1 MINIKIKV
9 ILPIIL
15 AACTVPA
22 SGNASLRSVPSS
34 AEVET
39 LSVGFNDETIKGF
52 CLFID
57 ARSGEEKAADLERG
71 YPAGPVIVFFHGH
84 AQRPDDAYE
93 FTSRLALLSKSGMVI
108 IPICDTPYGAKSSF
122 HGDKGKDVILMEMV
136 RFMLA
141 REGMSVR
148 GFVPVTSMPVAVNG
162 LNMGP
167 EENDNTGARIV
178 SIGWSHGGILAR
190 RFAHAYPSSVCSLG
204 QVCPAG
210 YEHWGPW
217 GLTGRF
223 ALESVRITTKM
234 SGHVGQTFGSAWGFT
249 KGFTG
254 DFFRSITAAAVNLH
268 PAKLLRIFKDI
279 RDCSRYCDSTT
290 LAASHLEHIAVIFGR
305 DDSCMSLERQLGIKD
320 PDNVTEDDLKRFSRT
335 FYSDIKVTPF
345 RLTLRVLPG
354 THLAPVINNELYSRT
369 ILADLGE
376 LSGK

>member
-1 MINIKIKV
+1 MNMMKV

-15 AACTVPA
+15 AACIVPV
-22 SGNASLRSVPSS
+22 SGNAFVRSVPSRV
-34 AEVET
+34 EVET
-39 LSVGFNDETIKGF
+39 LSVDFNDETIKGF

-57 ARSGEEKAADLERG
+57 ARSAEEKAADAERG
-71 YPAGPVIVFFHGH
+71 YPAGPIIVFFHGH

-93 FTSRLALLSKSGMVI
+93 FTSRLALLSRSGMVI
-108 IPICDTPYGAKSSF
+108 IPVCDTPYGAKSSF
-122 HGDKGKDVILMEMV
+122 HGDKGKDAILMEIV

-148 GFVPVTSMPVAVNG
+148 GFVPITSMPVAVNG
-162 LNMGP
+162 LNMAP
-167 EENDNTGARIV
+167 ENNNTGTRIV

-204 QVCPAG
+204 QLCPAG

-223 ALESVRITTKM
+223 ALESLRITTKM
-234 SGHVGQTFGSAWGFT
+234 SGHARQTLGSAWGFT

-254 DFFRSITAAAVNLH
+254 DFFRSISAAAVNLY

-290 LAASHLEHIAVIFGR
+290 LGASHLEHIAVIFGR
-305 DDSCMSLERQLGIKD
+305 DDSCMSPQRQLGIKD
-320 PDNVTEDDLKRFSRT
+320 PDNVTENDLKRFSHT
-335 FYSDIKVTPF
+335 FYSDIKISPGC
-345 RLTLRVLPG
+345 RPTLRVLPG

-369 ILADLGE
+369 ILVDLGE
-376 LSGK
+376 LTGE

>member
-1 MINIKIKV
+1 MISVLMKI

-15 AACTVPA
+15 AACTVPV
-22 SGNASLRSVPSS
+22 SGNTAERSVPSG

-57 ARSGEEKAADLERG
+57 ARTAGEKAADAERG

-93 FTSRLALLSKSGMVI
+93 FTSRLALLSRSGMVI
-108 IPICDTPYGAKSSF
+108 IPVCDTPYGAKYSF

-136 RFMLA
+136 RFILA

-148 GFVPVTSMPVAVNG
+148 GFVPVTSMPVAVGG
-162 LNMGP
+162 LNMAP
-167 EENDNTGARIV
+167 ENDNTGTSIV

-217 GLTGRF
+217 GLTGKF
-223 ALESVRITTKM
+223 ALECVRITTKM
-234 SGHVGQTFGSAWGFT
+234 SGHAGQTFGSAWGFT
-249 KGFTG
+249 KGFAG
-254 DFFRSITAAAVNLH
+254 DFFRSVSAAAVNLH
-268 PAKLLRIFKDI
+268 PAKLRRVFKDI

-290 LAASHLEHIAVIFGR
+290 FTASHLERIAVIFGR
-305 DDSCMSLERQLGIKD
+305 DDSCMSPQRQLGIKD
-320 PDNVTEDDLKRFSRT
+320 PDNVTEDDLERFRQT
-335 FYSDIKVTPF
+335 FYSDITENPE
-345 RLTLRVLPG
+345 RLTLRILPG
-354 THLAPVINNELYSRT
+354 THLAPVINNELYSST

-376 LSGK
+376 LAGM

>member
-1 MINIKIKV
+1 MINNMIKI
-9 ILPIIL
+9 ILPIFL
-15 AACTVPA
+15 AACTVHA
-22 SGNASLRSVPSS
+22 SGNASQRSVPSS
-34 AEVET
+34 PEVET
-39 LSVGFNDETIKGF
+39 LSIGFNDETIKGF

-57 ARSGEEKAADLERG
+57 ARTGEEKAADTLRG
-71 YPAGPVIVFFHGH
+71 YPAGPVIVFFQGH

-93 FTSRLALLSKSGMVI
+93 FTSRLALLSRSGMVI
-108 IPICDTPYGAKSSF
+108 IPVCDTPYGAKSSF

-148 GFVPVTSMPVAVNG
+148 GFVPVTSMPVAVNS
-162 LNMGP
+162 LNMAP
-167 EENDNTGARIV
+167 ENDNTGTRIV

-223 ALESVRITTKM
+223 ALECLRITTKM
-234 SGHVGQTFGSAWGFT
+234 SGHTGQTLGSAWGFT

-254 DFFRSITAAAVNLH
+254 DFYRSITAAVVNLH

-279 RDCSRYCDSTT
+279 RDCSRYYDSTT
-290 LAASHLEHIAVIFGR
+290 FTASHLERIAVIFGR
-305 DDSCMSLERQLGIKD
+305 DDSCMSPQRQLGIKD
-320 PDNVTEDDLKRFSRT
+320 PDSVTEDDLKRFSQA
-335 FYSDIKVTPF
+335 FYSDIKVTPGC
-345 RLTLRVLPG
+345 LTLRVLPG
-354 THLAPVINNELYSRT
+354 THLALVIHNELYSRT
-369 ILADLGE
+369 ILSDLGE
-376 LSGK
+376 LAVE

>member
-1 MINIKIKV
+1 MNMIKV

-15 AACTVPA
+15 AACTVPD
-22 SGNASLRSVPSS
+22 SGNASVRSVLSNV
-34 AEVET
+34 EVET
-39 LSVGFNDETIKGF
+39 LSVGFNDETINGF

-57 ARSGEEKAADLERG
+57 ARSGEEKAADTLRG
-71 YPAGPVIVFFHGH
+71 YPAGPVIVFFQGH

-93 FTSRLALLSKSGMVI
+93 FTSRLALLSRSGMVI
-108 IPICDTPYGAKSSF
+108 IPVCDTPYGAKPSF

-141 REGMSVR
+141 REGMRVR
-148 GFVPVTSMPVAVNG
+148 GFVPVTSIPVAVNG
-162 LNMGP
+162 MNMAP
-167 EENDNTGARIV
+167 ENDNTGTRIV

-204 QVCPAG
+204 QICPAG

-217 GLTGRF
+217 GISGRF
-223 ALESVRITTKM
+223 ALESVRITTRM
-234 SGHVGQTFGSAWGFT
+234 SGHARQTFGSAWGFT

-254 DFFRSITAAAVNLH
+254 DFFRSISAAAVNLH

-279 RDCSRYCDSTT
+279 YDCSRYCDSTT
-290 LAASHLEHIAVIFGR
+290 FAASHLEHIAVIFGR
-305 DDSCMSLERQLGIKD
+305 DDSCMSSQRQLGIKD
-320 PDNVTEDDLKRFSRT
+320 PDKVTEDDLKRFSRT
-335 FYSDIKVTPF
+335 FYSDIEDTPG

-354 THLAPVINNELYSRT
+354 THLAPVIYHERYSRT

-376 LSGK
+376 LAGK

>member
-1 MINIKIKV
+1 MINLEMKV

-15 AACTVPA
+15 AACTIPA
-22 SGNASLRSVPSS
+22 SGNASVRSVATS

-39 LSVGFNDETIKGF
+39 LSVDFNDETIKGF

-57 ARSGEEKAADLERG
+57 ARSGEEKAADEERG
-71 YPAGPVIVFFHGH
+71 NPAGPVIVFFQGH

-108 IPICDTPYGAKSSF
+108 IPVCDTPYGAKSSL

-136 RFMLA
+136 RFILA
-141 REGMSVR
+141 REGMGVR

-162 LNMGP
+162 LSMAP
-167 EENDNTGARIV
+167 ENSNTGTRIV

-190 RFAHAYPSSVCSLG
+190 RFAQAYPSSVCSLG

-223 ALESVRITTKM
+223 ALESVRITAKM
-234 SGHVGQTFGSAWGFT
+234 SGHARQTFSSAWGFT

-279 RDCSRYCDSTT
+279 SDCSRYCDSPTFT
-290 LAASHLEHIAVIFGR
+290 ASHLGHIAVIFGC
-305 DDSCMSLERQLGIKD
+305 DDSCMSPQRQLGIKD

-335 FYSDIKVTPF
+335 FYSDITVTPG

-354 THLAPVINNELYSRT
+354 THLAPVIHNELYSRT
-369 ILADLGE
+369 ILTDLGE
-376 LSGK
+376 LAGK

>member
-1 MINIKIKV
+1 MINLEMKV
-9 ILPIIL
+9 IL
-15 AACTVPA
+15 AACTLPD
-22 SGNASLRSVPSS
+22 SGNASVESVASS

-39 LSVGFNDETIKGF
+39 LSIGFNDETIKGF
-52 CLFID
+52 YLFID
-57 ARSGEEKAADLERG
+57 VRSGEEKAADFERG
-71 YPAGPVIVFFHGH
+71 YPAGPVIVFFQGH

-93 FTSRLALLSKSGMVI
+93 FTGKLARLSRSGMVI
-108 IPICDTPYGAKSSF
+108 VPVCDTPYGAKSSF
-122 HGDKGKDVILMEMV
+122 HGDQGKDVILMEMV
-136 RFMLA
+136 RFILA
-141 REGMSVR
+141 REGISVR

-162 LNMGP
+162 MNMAP
-167 EENDNTGARIV
+167 ENGNKGTRII

-217 GLTGRF
+217 SITGRF

-234 SGHVGQTFGSAWGFT
+234 SGHARQTFGAAWGFT

-254 DFFRSITAAAVNLH
+254 DFFRSITAAAVTLH

-290 LAASHLEHIAVIFGR
+290 FASSHLEHIAVIFGR
-305 DDSCMSLERQLGIKD
+305 DDSCMSPQRQLGIKD

-335 FYSDIKVTPF
+335 FYSDIKVTPGC
-345 RLTLRVLPG
+345 LTLRALPG
-354 THLAPVINNELYSRT
+354 THLAPVIYNELYSRT
-369 ILADLGE
+369 ILTDLGE
-376 LSGK
+376 LAGR

>member
-1 MINIKIKV
+1 MHMMKV
-9 ILPIIL
+9 ILPIFL

-22 SGNASLRSVPSS
+22 SGNASERSVPSS

-39 LSVGFNDETIKGF
+39 ISVGFNDETIKGF

-57 ARSGEEKAADLERG
+57 ARSGEEKATDVERG
-71 YPAGPVIVFFHGH
+71 YPAGPVIVFFQGH

-93 FTSRLALLSKSGMVI
+93 FTSRLALLSRSGMVI
-108 IPICDTPYGAKSSF
+108 IPVCDTPYGAESSF
-122 HGDKGKDVILMEMV
+122 HGDKGKEVILMEMV

-141 REGMSVR
+141 RECMSVR

-162 LNMGP
+162 LNMAP
-167 EENDNTGARIV
+167 EDDNTGTQIV

-223 ALESVRITTKM
+223 ALESVRITMKM
-234 SGHVGQTFGSAWGFT
+234 SGHTRQTFGVAWGFT

-268 PAKLLRIFKDI
+268 PGKLLRIFKDI
-279 RDCSRYCDSTT
+279 RDCSIYCDSTT
-290 LAASHLEHIAVIFGR
+290 FAVHHLEHIAVIFGR
-305 DDSCMSLERQLGIKD
+305 DDSCMSPQRQLGIKD

-335 FYSDIKVTPF
+335 FYSDIKDIPGC
-345 RLTLRVLPG
+345 LTLRVLPG
-354 THLAPVINNELYSRT
+354 THLAPAIYNELYSKT

-376 LSGK
+376 LAGK

>member
-1 MINIKIKV
+1 MISVLMKI

-15 AACTVPA
+15 AACTVPV
-22 SGNASLRSVPSS
+22 SGNASERSVPSI

-39 LSVGFNDETIKGF
+39 LSVSFNDETIKGF
-52 CLFID
+52 YLFID
-57 ARSGEEKAADLERG
+57 ARTAKEKAADAERG

-93 FTSRLALLSKSGMVI
+93 FTGRLALLSKSGMVI
-108 IPICDTPYGAKSSF
+108 IPVCDTPYGAKSSL

-136 RFMLA
+136 RFILA
-141 REGMSVR
+141 REGITVR
-148 GFVPVTSMPVAVNG
+148 GFVPVTSMPVVVGG
-162 LNMGP
+162 LNLAP
-167 EENDNTGARIV
+167 ENDNTGTQIV
-178 SIGWSHGGILAR
+178 SMGWSHGGILAR

-210 YEHWGPW
+210 YEHWGPG
-217 GLTGRF
+217 GLTGKF
-223 ALESVRITTKM
+223 ALESVRITMKM
-234 SGHVGQTFGSAWGFT
+234 SGHAGQTFASAWGFT
-249 KGFTG
+249 KGFIG
-254 DFFRSITAAAVNLH
+254 DFFRSITSAAVNLY
-268 PAKLLRIFKDI
+268 PGKLLRIFKDI

-290 LAASHLEHIAVIFGR
+290 LAAAHLKRIAVIFGR
-305 DDSCMSLERQLGIKD
+305 DDSCMSPQRQLGIKD

-335 FYSDIKVTPF
+335 FYSDIKENPE

-376 LSGK
+376 LAGK